1 MTSSL
6 HDQLRALLEER
17 LLYIDGAMGTMVQR
31 HGLQEA
37 DYRGERFQ
45 AHPGDLK
52 GNTDLLVLT
61 RPDVIRGVHEQ
72 YLAAGADILETN
84 SFNAN
89 RISQADYAMEHLV
102 YELNVASAKL
112 AREAAD
118 KYSTKDKPRFVAGTL
133 GPTNRTL
140 SLSPDVNDPGFRAVT
155 FDEMRAAYAEQTRG
169 LLDGGSDVL
178 LVETIFDTLNAK
190 AATAAIDDVFR
201 ERGVRVP
208 VLVSVT
214 IIDNSG
220 RTMSGQNIEA
230 FWTSMEHVQPLT
242 IGINCG
248 LGAQQM
254 RPFVQNLSSVATTYL
269 SAYPNAGL
277 PNAMGEYDQSPREMA
292 RFMRE
297 FAEEGLVNVLGGCCG
312 STPDHIAAI
321 VDATKGL
328 RPRKPSPVSH
338 NARYSG
344 LEPLVLTK
352 DSGFQMVGER
362 TNITGSKKFAR
373 LIKEGNY
380 DEAVTVALQQVR
392 GGANILDVNMDEA
405 MLDSEAAMTRF
416 LNLLAV
422 EPEIARV
429 PIMVDSSKW
438 SVIEAGLKCVQGK
451 AIVNSISMKEG
462 EADFIEKAHKVRQY
476 GAAAVV
482 MAFDEQGQAD
492 TVERRVSICQRA
504 YRILVEQVGFAPED
518 IIFDP
523 NVFAVATGI
532 EEHNRYAIDF
542 IEATKQIKQLCP
554 GARVSGGI
562 SNLSFSFRG
571 NDKVREAM
579 HSAFLYRAIEAGM
592 DMGIVNAGQLEVYE
606 EIPKDLRDAVEDV
619 LFDRR
624 PDATERLVALAE
636 TVKGAGKTQVEDLS
650 WRNADVRDRL
660 RHALVKGITDFI
672 EVDTE
677 EARTQLAK
685 PLDVIEGPLMDG
697 MAVVGDLFGSG
708 KMFLPQVV
716 KSARVMKRAVAYL
729 EPFMDAEKEGSG
741 QQARGKILM
750 ATVKGDVHDIGKN
763 IVGVVLGCNNYEVID
778 LGVMV
783 PADEILRRAVAEK
796 VDAIGLSGLITPS
809 LDEMVHVAREM
820 KRSGFTLP
828 LLIGGATT
836 SKQHTAVKV
845 APQYDGPVIHVIDAS
860 RVVKVVSSVLD
871 AAGSADYVAEVQRDQ
886 ENTRGLFAERR
897 NRPRVALPVA
907 REQRPQL
914 TFDATTVPV
923 PSFTGLRILE
933 DIPLAD
939 IVPYIDWTFFF
950 AAWDLKGRFPK
961 ILEHAQHGEA
971 ARELYENGQR
981 LLAEIIRDGSLKASA
996 AYGFWPANS
1005 DGDDIV
1011 VYTDETRTTERL
1023 RFNMLRQQ
1031 AEKPPGQPYLSLADY
1046 VAPVGSGVADH
1057 VGAFAITAGIGVEK
1071 LAARYEAALDDY
1083 NAIMVKALADRL
1095 AEAGAEYLHARARRE
1110 WGYGADESLS
1120 ADDLIEERYRG
1131 IRPAFGYPACP
1142 DHTEKTKLFALLE
1155 AERAGVTLTEHFAM
1169 MPASSVSGIYLA
1181 HPEARYFPIGQID
1194 RDQVRDY
1201 AARKGETLSHVE
1213 RWLAPSLAYDAD

>member
-1 MTSSL
+1 
-6 HDQLRALLEER
+6 
-17 LLYIDGAMGTMVQR
+17 
-31 HGLQEA
+31 
-37 DYRGERFQ
+37 
-45 AHPGDLK
+45 
-52 GNTDLLVLT
+52 
-61 RPDVIRGVHEQ
+61 
-72 YLAAGADILETN
+72 
-84 SFNAN
+84 
-89 RISQADYAMEHLV
+89 
-102 YELNVASAKL
+102 
-112 AREAAD
+112 
-118 KYSTKDKPRFVAGTL
+118 
-133 GPTNRTL
+133 
-140 SLSPDVNDPGFRAVT
+140 
-155 FDEMRAAYAEQTRG
+155 
-169 LLDGGSDVL
+169 
-178 LVETIFDTLNAK
+178 
-190 AATAAIDDVFR
+190 
-201 ERGVRVP
+201 
-208 VLVSVT
+208 
-214 IIDNSG
+214 
-220 RTMSGQNIEA
+220 
-230 FWTSMEHVQPLT
+230 
-242 IGINCG
+242 
-248 LGAQQM
+248 
-254 RPFVQNLSSVATTYL
+254 
-269 SAYPNAGL
+269 
-277 PNAMGEYDQSPREMA
+277 
-292 RFMRE
+292 
-297 FAEEGLVNVLGGCCG
+297 
-312 STPDHIAAI
+312 
-321 VDATKGL
+321 
-328 RPRKPSPVSH
+328 
-338 NARYSG
+338 
-344 LEPLVLTK
+344 
-352 DSGFQMVGER
+352 
-362 TNITGSKKFAR
+362 
-373 LIKEGNY
+373 
-380 DEAVTVALQQVR
+380 
-392 GGANILDVNMDEA
+392 DEA

-542 IEATKQIKQLCP
+542 IEATKQIKQVCP
-554 GARVSGGI
+554 GARISGGI

-579 HSAFLYRAIEAGM
+579 HSAFLYRAIAAGM

-606 EIPKDLRDAVEDV
+606 EIPKELRDAVEDV

-624 PDATERLVALAE
+624 PDATERLVTLAE
-636 TVKGAGKTQVEDLS
+636 TVKGAGKTQVEDLA
-650 WRNADVRDRL
+650 WRDADVRDRL

-783 PADEILRRAVAEK
+783 PADEILRRAEAEK

-809 LDEMVHVAREM
+809 LDEMVHVAKEM
-820 KRSGFTLP
+820 KRRGFTLP

-836 SKQHTAVKV
+836 SKQHTAVKI

-860 RVVKVVSSVLD
+860 RVVRVVSHVLD
-871 AAGSADYVAEVQRDQ
+871 AGGSADYVAEVKRDQ

-907 REQRPQL
+907 RELRPQL
-914 TFDATTVPV
+914 TFDATTVPA

-981 LLAEIIRDGSLKASA
+981 LLADIIRDGSLKASA

-1046 VAPVGSGVADH
+1046 IAPVGSGVADH
-1057 VGAFAITAGIGVEK
+1057 VGAFAITAGIGVDA
-1071 LAARYEAALDDY
+1071 LAGRYEAALDDY

-1095 AEAGAEYLHARARRE
+1095 AEAGAEYLHARARRD
-1110 WGYGADESLS
+1110 WGYGVDESLS
-1120 ADDLIEERYRG
+1120 SEDLIEERYRG

-1142 DHTEKTKLFALLE
+1142 DHTEKSKLFALLE